1 MTLLTG
7 YIEILKRDGRPT
19 GGKNKVFGIRNSL
32 VEKYD
37 NEFLISSGIFM
48 KFGKGIRFTSEFIDK
63 VYKEYPKV
71 SIETQLKSYGLAP
84 KRVGYQRI
92 YMLKKV
98 LEGVNPRD
106 EKN

>member
-1 MTLLTG
+1 M
-7 YIEILKRDGRPT
+7 
-19 GGKNKVFGIRNSL
+19 FGIRNSL
-32 VEKYD
+32 VEKKYD

-84 KRVGYQRI
+84 KKSWLSKNLHV
-92 YMLKKV
+92 KK
-98 LEGVNPRD
+98 GS
-106 EKN
+106 

>member
-1 MTLLTG
+1 
-7 YIEILKRDGRPT
+7 
-19 GGKNKVFGIRNSL
+19 
-32 VEKYD
+32 
-37 NEFLISSGIFM
+37 M

-106 EKN
+106 EKIDSDIVTKYIHHPYVQRCTSKQFVLNNSFIMKLLDLKIFL